1 MYILLNDFTAL
12 RGEKRIFLV
21 KLITAI
27 KDNFSFRLV
36 ILILLIKKFWKILI
50 FSLKNKFIR
59 VSLRGKVF
67 N

>member
-27 KDNFSFRLV
+27 KDNFPFRLV

>member
-27 KDNFSFRLV
+27 NFPFRLV